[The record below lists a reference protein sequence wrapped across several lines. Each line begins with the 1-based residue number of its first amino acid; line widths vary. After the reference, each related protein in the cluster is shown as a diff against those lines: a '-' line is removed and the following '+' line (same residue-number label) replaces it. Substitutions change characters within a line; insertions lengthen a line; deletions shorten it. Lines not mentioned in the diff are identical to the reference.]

1 MVAMFS
7 GSCETAGKEG
17 DVGDQDPGFGTG
29 DGCLEVLGEPAVA
42 SEPGEGGFDHPTV
55 RLRLDSSD
63 LLRSGNDLD
72 PPPAAF
78 GDPGAQVIPA
88 IDPGSEA
95 VAQHGDDPAQ
105 RGEHRH
111 RAPL

>member
-42 SEPGEGGFDHPTV
+42 SEPGEGAFDHPTF
-55 RLRLDSSD
+55 RLRLESSD
-63 LLRSGNDLD
+63 LLGSGNDLD
-72 PPPAAF
+72 RPPAEF
-78 GDPGAQVIPA
+78 GDPGAPLIPA
-88 IDPGSEA
+88 IDTLGQGGRA
-95 VAQHGDDPAQ
+95 
-105 RGEHRH
+105 RG
-111 RAPL
+111 